1 MKRIFSALVV
11 ITILFTTSCHKDKED
26 APAGYIEYQGQLL
39 EVMDPVKYDSNGDGV
54 IDEKD
59 KAIEILGTNLNITE
73 NPDGSHFYSGSS
85 NQGGEEEPIP
95 GGGGSSSENS
105 SLVPVGE
112 KLCYH
117 DLAKYCKQNGGLYAF
132 ETSANGPQAS
142 IKQTFT
148 NDDANKN
155 GIADYIEEIR
165 APKNIE
171 KLATTHSKTYSSET
185 EQKIEKAT
193 GGKQISESFI
203 QTTIK
208 EAVIDALEEALYE
221 SNETVDI
228 TNVETIV
235 KTKTEY
241 ALKEAVKE
249 AGLSEYLSDKDIE
262 EIAGVTAEK
271 VAKDVANAIATTVS
285 NTILKQ
291 SESQASS
298 GTIQNVQGI
307 CPNGSHVASWSEWK
321 ELFLGIGAED
331 PSPSHYWDDAA
342 APLMASESDN
352 PGWIG
357 DNTYGFS
364 VLPAGYGMGTMI
376 MGQGTQTMLT
386 TSTLLDEED
395 AVMILFNVVKDK
407 PECLA
412 GENMAYSLSY
422 GIANPIRCIKNY

>member
-185 EQKIEKAT
+185 EQKIEKST

-291 SESQASS
+291 YESQASS

-307 CPNGSHVASWSEWK
+307 CPNGYHIPSDVEWMIFESALGMSAADLTKSGETEITRGANANIVKKMVNDFGFNFGGYASINGTYAQLGEAGVYWSSTT
-321 ELFLGIGAED
+321 GT
-331 PSPSHYWDDAA
+331 
-342 APLMASESDN
+342 DN
-352 PGWIG
+352 KG
-357 DNTYGFS
+357 DYVWVRQIDTSYSGVVRFKMYEKSGLS
-364 VLPAGYGMGTMI
+364 VRC
-376 MGQGTQTMLT
+376 
-386 TSTLLDEED
+386 
-395 AVMILFNVVKDK
+395 FKD
-407 PECLA
+407 
-412 GENMAYSLSY
+412 
-422 GIANPIRCIKNY
+422 